1 MERSQRIRG
10 FRSGTRVTDI
20 SSRLPRSTNVDTPNS
35 TEPTRAAQRV
45 SNELQVSE
53 AVHDT
58 VYARH
63 IVNVLRALRPAQWL
77 KNGLVFAGL
86 VFGGRLLDYAA
97 VHSALLA
104 AIAFCLLSSGFYLI
118 NDVRDLDADRLH
130 PVKRLRPVAAGEL
143 SPQVAGALGT
153 LLILIALAVST
164 LLGPKLLL
172 VMIAYTAL
180 MIAYNLG
187 VKLIVIVD
195 VLAIAAG
202 FVLRAVAGAIAV
214 DVSISPWLLVCTML
228 LALLIGFGKRR
239 HELVALDEAAR
250 HRQNLDAY
258 SVPMLDQF
266 VAVTAAGTLIAYA
279 IYTFDSESA
288 QFHQPLMLT
297 VPIVAYGVFRYLY
310 LLYRGGQGGAPETM
324 LLTDRPLLGA
334 VAGWSVLSAVLF
346 YFVS

>member
-1 MERSQRIRG
+1 
-10 FRSGTRVTDI
+10 VTEV
-20 SSRLPRSTNVDTPNS
+20 SSRLTRSNNVDAPNAPKTP
-35 TEPTRAAQRV
+35 PAAHRV
-45 SNELQVSE
+45 SSDFQSLAAIDDS
-53 AVHDT
+53 
-58 VYARH
+58 RH
-63 IVNVLRALRPAQWL
+63 SVFVVNVLRALRPAQWL

-86 VFGGRLLDYAA
+86 VFGGRLLDHAA
-97 VHSALLA
+97 VLSALLA

-118 NDVRDLDADRLH
+118 NDVRDLHADRLH
-130 PVKRLRPVAAGEL
+130 PVKRRRPIAAGVL
-143 SPQVAGALGT
+143 SPKLAGVLGA
-153 LLILIALAVST
+153 LLILIALTVST
-164 LLGPKLLL
+164 LLGPKLPL

-214 DVSISPWLLVCTML
+214 DVSISPWLLICTML
-228 LALLIGFGKRR
+228 LALLVGFGKRR
-239 HELVALDEAAR
+239 HELVALPEAGR

-279 IYTFDSESA
+279 VYTFDSESA
-288 QFHQPLMLT
+288 QDHQRMMLT
-297 VPIVAYGVFRYLY
+297 IPIVAYGVFRYLY

-334 VAGWSVLSAVLF
+334 VALWSLLSAVLF